1 MFQRA
6 LLSLFVL
13 VLWAGPARA
22 SLEAWLAPSAKPWPR
37 WEAHDANAKTMLDHG
52 PWQRFLDTY
61 RAGAPDGVARVAYGR
76 VSAADKAALDG
87 YVRALAAARVSA
99 LSREEQ
105 RAFWINLYN
114 AATVRL
120 VVERY
125 PLASIRDIDISPGLF
140 ATGPWGK
147 KLFEVEGIALSLDD
161 IEHRILRPIWKDAR
175 IHYALNC
182 ASIGC
187 PDLLGEAFTAANTEA
202 LLEKG
207 ARGFVNHPRGARV
220 VDGRLRVSSIYVWFQ
235 DDFGG
240 GEAGVLAHLR
250 RYAAPPLAESLA
262 PIRAIDATGYDWELN
277 DWR

>member
-37 WEAHDANAKTMLDHG
+37 WEAHDANAKTTLDHG

-187 PDLLGEAFTAANTEA
+187 PDLLGEAFTAANTET
-202 LLEKG
+202 LLEQG

-250 RYAAPPLAESLA
+250 RYAAPPLAEPLA